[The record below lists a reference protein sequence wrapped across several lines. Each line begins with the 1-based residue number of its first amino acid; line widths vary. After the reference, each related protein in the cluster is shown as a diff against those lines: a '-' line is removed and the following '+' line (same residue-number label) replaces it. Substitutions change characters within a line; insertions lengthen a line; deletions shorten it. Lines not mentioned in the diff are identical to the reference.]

1 MNNFKFHASNIIC
14 ILIFALSANAQTNQ
28 KEIIYSNDSKKNTS
42 NSIDANYIG
51 TNEFFFKGQYLE
63 AGITTNGTF
72 GTITNTPND
81 FVNYGKIS
89 IITDNGKD
97 GWNVGTPS
105 RSGDY
110 FLPGTRYEGFKIQF
124 GNSVYSNINNGLF
137 EIQGDNVSLNTNSFG
152 YVANWQGEV
161 EGNFKITQKIEF
173 DVSETFLKF
182 TIKVKNMSSN
192 TVPVYYSKMS
202 DPDQEYTIYG
212 TYDTNNAIVKQA
224 NASSLDYTLL
234 TSKGTTAGIY
244 LGYYSEDYRSKGAFS
259 LPWDLTPKQYFEG
272 QGGAII
278 SGNPNGDVAQ
288 SITFFEPNL
297 ASGAETEFVFYLL
310 TNESDLSKVFCNP
323 KGNISAVRNTTYN
336 GQSVDLN
343 ISLEGK
349 GPWTYTI
356 NGVNY
361 SSSIP
366 NHVISVSPSEST
378 EYILS
383 NVANSCGVSS
393 LNSKTTISVIAC
405 EAISAAISGSSTI
418 TYGSSTNLAVTFTGS
433 GPFNFEINNVAYSSQ
448 NSPFILSVSPP
459 DNTSY
464 ELSNVS
470 NFCGVGTSSGV
481 ANITI
486 NVPCDS
492 YEPNNI
498 YSTSTS
504 ITSLPFVSNQ
514 MCFHR
519 AEDVDWFKIKIK
531 NKDFFIEVKF
541 LNKTSIGNY
550 RLKVDQVGGLLNI
563 ETISLGEFNI
573 DTYLNLYDSDGI
585 SVLASNDDGGVGFFS
600 KIVYNIC
607 PTLLELNNINLNSGI
622 YFAQNYIES
631 TSNLSSNTSF
641 AAGNS
646 ILLKPGFEVGQN
658 EVFMAEIKNCMSLI
672 PEVEKKVLTIQPGPI
687 DGKDA
692 DVTMNN
698 PFLNSGNN
706 AFVDPYCWTQSGDI
720 NIKRVFIEF
729 PLTSLPINAIIDSA
743 FVNFY
748 FSQTLVETFNYF
760 FPGHT
765 VGNNSL
771 MIYRNLSAWN
781 ENSINWSN
789 QPGFD
794 SSISVEIP
802 AAINQTQDYID
813 IPVTNLVNEMILNG
827 NYGFQIRHKI
837 EEPYKITCLTS
848 SEESNSLKRPKLV
861 IYYH

>member
-14 ILIFALSANAQTNQ
+14 ILIFALSSNAQTNQ
-28 KEIIYSNDSKKNTS
+28 KENQEEIIYSNDSKKNTS
-42 NSIDANYIG
+42 NSIDANFIG
-51 TNEFFFKGQYLE
+51 TNEFFLKGQYLE

-72 GTITNTPND
+72 GTINNTPND

-105 RSGDY
+105 RSSDY
-110 FLPGTRYEGFKIQF
+110 FLPGSKYEGFKIQF

-182 TIKVKNMSSN
+182 TIKVKNISSN

-202 DPDQEYTIYG
+202 DPDQEYTLYG
-212 TYDTNNAIVKQA
+212 NYDTNNAIVKQA
-224 NASSLDYTLL
+224 NASSFDYTLL

-278 SGNPNGDVAQ
+278 SGNLNGDVAQ

-310 TNESDLSKVFCNP
+310 TNESDLSKVFCDP
-323 KGNISAVRNTTYN
+323 KGSISAVRNTTYN

-349 GPWTYTI
+349 APWTYSI

-366 NHVISVSPSEST
+366 NPIISVSPSEST

-383 NVANSCGVSS
+383 NVANSCGVSP
-393 LNSKTTISVIAC
+393 LNSKTSISVIAC
-405 EAISAAISGSSTI
+405 ETISATISGSSTI
-418 TYGSSTNLAVTFTGS
+418 AYGSSTNLAVTFTGS
-433 GPFNFEINNVAYSSQ
+433 GPFNFEINNVAYTSQ

-481 ANITI
+481 ANINI

-498 YSTSTS
+498 YSTSTF

-519 AEDVDWFKIKIK
+519 AEDVDWFKVKIK

-563 ETISLGEFNI
+563 ETISYGEFNI

-607 PTLLELNNINLNSGI
+607 PTLLELSNINSNSGI

-631 TSNLSSNTSF
+631 ISNLSSNTSF

-658 EVFMAEIKNCMSLI
+658 EVFIAEIKNCISSV

-692 DVTMNN
+692 VVSYLIPNENRGDITTNYISV
-698 PFLNSGNN
+698 
-706 AFVDPYCWTQSGDI
+706 WTQGGDL
-720 NIKRVFIEF
+720 NISRSFLSFDLSLISSSFVVDSIKLDLYCNTNITSPTNGHSSVYGFTIERVLSSWSE
-729 PLTSLPINAIIDSA
+729 
-743 FVNFY
+743 
-748 FSQTLVETFNYF
+748 
-760 FPGHT
+760 
-765 VGNNSL
+765 
-771 MIYRNLSAWN
+771 NLITWN
-781 ENSINWSN
+781 N
-789 QPGFD
+789 QPAT
-794 SSISVEIP
+794 S
-802 AAINQTQDYID
+802 T
-813 IPVTNLVNEMILNG
+813 TNLVMVNAPSFNHQDFLNIDVTKLFKDIMDNDNNGVRLKFNFETTYNIIMIA
-827 NYGFQIRHKI
+827 
-837 EEPYKITCLTS
+837 S
-848 SEESNSLKRPKLV
+848 SDHPDILKRPKLSV
-861 IYYH
+861 YYH